1 MATTKIWKIK
11 SRFDNV
17 IDYITNKDKTDNKK
31 YVTGINCMADIAFK
45 EMSITKQ
52 QFNKT
57 GGILGFHAYQSFKG
71 CEVTADEAHE
81 IGIRLAEELWG
92 DRFQV
97 VVTTHTNTKNVHNH
111 FVINSV
117 SFIDGKK
124 YYDNKTNYAI
134 MRKVSDNICKE
145 YELQTLEEKSYYKNI
160 SNKYDRGSKYLNS
173 VRTDIDYA
181 ISQASNYNDFT
192 KILTKMGYELEHS
205 SNKMSIRKFPYK
217 RYVRVERT
225 FGEEYSKES
234 ILFKIK
240 HTISFEVPFP
250 EVYTLTGKYKRKNK
264 TAIKYKQKAKGLR
277 ALYLYYCYLLKVF
290 PKQKYPPK
298 YSKTMKEEIKK
309 MDSYSNS
316 AKFLT
321 KYNITTLTEV
331 KEYKSSAINKVVELK
346 GLRENLWRKHKRI
359 KTNEEGQFICSE
371 IQQLAT
377 KINELNTNIKLCD
390 FIENS
395 TVRIKE
401 NTKEISQKNENKL
414 KSKDK
419 VLKLNKI
426 RVYLF

>member
-71 CEVTADEAHE
+71 YEVTADEAHE

-92 DRFQV
+92 DKFQV
-97 VVTTHTNTKNVHNH
+97 IVTTHTNTKNVHNH
-111 FVINSV
+111 FIINSV
-117 SFIDGKK
+117 SFVDGKK

-192 KILTKMGYELEHS
+192 KILTEMGYELEHS